1 MRTYGWL
8 IAASSL
14 LATTYAWPQ
23 LPHFEL
29 QETGVVDVTTTQ
41 QSLKGTCKRIE
52 ALTRLSNMA
61 ANQTRLNELLAE
73 ERLTQAQVDDIDNK
87 KDAVNAE
94 LQALIANATVAT
106 ECGSIHA
113 HHQAVKDCKKLDK
126 LEKLTNL
133 ANNKTAYDE
142 HLAGELLNKKQT
154 EQLKKNMETAEIKL
168 QEMRGN
174 TTLVVLCAKE
184 VGLRQNGAS
193 HELGDIGQVAV
204 DNSGAISM
212 STSGAPLLKPDT
224 WLASRLLGCAWL
236 LMIVLI

>member
-29 QETGVVDVTTTQ
+29 QETSVTDVTTAQ
-41 QSLKGTCKRIE
+41 RALKGTCKRIE

-61 ANQTRLNELLAE
+61 GNQTHLDQLLAE
-73 ERLTQAQVDDIDNK
+73 QRLTQAQVDDIENK

-94 LQALIANATVAT
+94 LQALVANATVVT
-106 ECGSIHA
+106 ECGSINA

-142 HLAGELLNKKQT
+142 HLAGELLNQKQT
-154 EQLKKNMETAEIKL
+154 EQLKKNMETAEINL
-168 QEMRGN
+168 QKMRSN
-174 TTLVVLCAKE
+174 STLVALCTKE

-193 HELGDIGQVAV
+193 HELGDIGE
-204 DNSGAISM
+204 GA
-212 STSGAPLLKPDT
+212 
-224 WLASRLLGCAWL
+224 
-236 LMIVLI
+236 